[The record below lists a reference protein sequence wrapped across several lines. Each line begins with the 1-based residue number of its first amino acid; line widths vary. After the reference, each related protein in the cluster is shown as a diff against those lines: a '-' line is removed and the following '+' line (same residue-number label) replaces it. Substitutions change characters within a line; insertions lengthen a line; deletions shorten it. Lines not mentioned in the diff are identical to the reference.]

1 MKKITEKNLISGRID
16 YMGRLLLP
24 SSQMKSLNFVEGEKV
39 SLDFNDEGIII
50 AKSLGYSIAY
60 DRVRVMPN
68 GILIGRD
75 ICRSK
80 LLMTDDRRI
89 VENIIIKTYNDND
102 DYLRDDLSEVV
113 YYNIDYRIDN
123 DRIVIPL
130 TKKQQQSNLRVVR
143 TVDELGRIVIP
154 PYLRKIYNLAMET
167 GIEIKQNNIIISN
180 GCERKVKINEHGMI
194 TLPED
199 ILKNLEIEPRTEL
212 EIEAS
217 KKIILSTFKKQ

>member
-1 MKKITEKNLISGRID
+1 MGAYMKKTLLRGRID
-16 YMGRLLLP
+16 DMGRLLLT
-24 SSQMKSLNFVEGEKV
+24 SSQMKSLNFVEGEEV

-50 AKSLGYSIAY
+50 AKSLGYSIVY

-80 LLMTDDRRI
+80 LLMTNDRKI
-89 VENIIIKTYNDND
+89 VENIIIKTYNDNG

-130 TKKQQQSNLRVVR
+130 TTKQQQANLQVIR
-143 TVDELGRIVIP
+143 TVDELGRIIIP
-154 PYLRKIYNLAMET
+154 PYLRKIYHLTTET
-167 GIEIKQNNIIISN
+167 GIEIKENNILISN
-180 GCERKVKINEHGMI
+180 SFERKVKINELGMI
-194 TLPED
+194 TIPED
-199 ILKNLEIEPRTEL
+199 VLKLLEIKPMTEL
-212 EIEAS
+212 NIEAS
-217 KKIILSTFKKQ
+217 KYIILSKL

>member
-1 MKKITEKNLISGRID
+1 MGAYMKKTLLRGRID
-16 YMGRLLLP
+16 DMGRLLLT
-24 SSQMKSLNFVEGEKV
+24 SSQMKSLNFVEGEEV

-50 AKSLGYSIAY
+50 AKSLGYSIVY

-80 LLMTDDRRI
+80 LLMTNDRKI
-89 VENIIIKTYNDND
+89 VENIIIKTYNDNG

-130 TKKQQQSNLRVVR
+130 TKKQQRANLQVIR
-143 TVDELGRIVIP
+143 TVDELGRIIIP
-154 PYLRKIYNLAMET
+154 VYLRKIYNLTTET
-167 GIEIKQNNIIISN
+167 GIEIKENNIIISN
-180 GCERKVKINEHGMI
+180 SFERKVKINKLGMI
-194 TLPED
+194 TIPED
-199 ILKNLEIEPRTEL
+199 VLKLLKIKPMTEFN
-212 EIEAS
+212 IEAS
-217 KKIILSTFKKQ
+217 